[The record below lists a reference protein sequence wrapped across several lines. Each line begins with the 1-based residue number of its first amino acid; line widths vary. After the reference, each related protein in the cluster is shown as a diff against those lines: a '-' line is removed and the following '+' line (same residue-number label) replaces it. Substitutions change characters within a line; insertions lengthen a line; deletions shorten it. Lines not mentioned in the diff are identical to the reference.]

1 MESER
6 FVDKEKRCV
15 GGRGQV
21 RRGAGT
27 HGIESERG
35 VDKRWKKKIVKSRQV

>member
-6 FVDKEKRCV
+6 FGDKGKRCV

-21 RRGAGT
+21 RRGGGT
-27 HGIESERG
+27 GGIGSERG
-35 VDKRWKKKIVKSRQV
+35 VDKRWKKEIVKV